1 MKREF
6 LEKLGLEKEAIDKI
20 MDENGKDVESA
31 KTKATELE
39 GELTKSK
46 EMLAERDK
54 QIDTLS
60 KSKGNAEELQA
71 EIEKLK
77 LANKEAD
84 DKHQQEVKD
93 IKINSAIQAA
103 LSGAKA
109 KNLRSVEVHIDKSK
123 LQLQEDGSVAGLA
136 EQVKRLQENEE
147 TKFLFNVQLKGYK
160 PGESGNRQQEKAT
173 PSSLAEAVQMH
184 FKNNE

>member
-20 MDENGKDVESA
+20 LDENGKDIEA
-31 KTKATELE
+31 GKTKLTELE
-39 GELTKSK
+39 DARKTLEST
-46 EMLAERDK
+46 LAERTSQLEK
-54 QIDTLS
+54 LS

-109 KNLRSVEVHIDKSK
+109 KNLRSVN
-123 LQLQEDGSVAGLA
+123 AGINL
-136 EQVKRLQENEE
+136 
-147 TKFLFNVQLKGYK
+147 T
-160 PGESGNRQQEKAT
+160 
-173 PSSLAEAVQMH
+173 
-184 FKNNE
+184 